1 MREIS
6 EYKLLGYYLLKL
18 YEKTGVD
25 NLKYE
30 QVKYLSDAVLK
41 KVNSTNSVLIP
52 LATKSNIVKTMISKW
67 VFKTTSINGKSSF
80 TQIYNYEIAKYIY
93 VTYNCDGNLT
103 FRLPKDIKTNNKN
116 SLSQIKNIYTNL
128 NLNIISIANN
138 EWNTYFAKNYPKKGL

>member
-52 LATKSNIVKTMISKW
+52 LATKSNIVKTMISKG
-67 VFKTTSINGKSSF
+67 VFKMTSINGKTSF
-80 TQIYNYEIAKYIY
+80 TQVYNYEIAKYIY
-93 VTYNCDGNLT
+93 VTYSCDGNLT
-103 FRLPKDIKTNNKN
+103 FRLSKDIKTNDKN

-128 NLNIISIANN
+128 NLDIISIANN
-138 EWNTYFAKNYPKKGL
+138 ELNTYFAKAYPKKGL